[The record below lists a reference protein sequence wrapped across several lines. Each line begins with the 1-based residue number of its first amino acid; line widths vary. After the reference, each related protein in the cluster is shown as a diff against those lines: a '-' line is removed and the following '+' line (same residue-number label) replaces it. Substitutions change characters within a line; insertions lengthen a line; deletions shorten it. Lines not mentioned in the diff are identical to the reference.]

1 MYIIK
6 EQLLS
11 IPQAGRTPFCLCHSP
26 VPKRMVRSHRNSQQ
40 SFSFW
45 RPRDGKKNSHSPI
58 HMGPL
63 CNGHTSHSLSLPS
76 SRRSCPLSGAHVEP
90 TGILFTPPLSLMN
103 IIIVLSR
110 ILFSSN
116 ADTISPMPLS
126 IRETIAR

>member
-11 IPQAGRTPFCLCHSP
+11 IPQAERTPFCLCHSP
-26 VPKRMVRSHRNSQQ
+26 VPERMVRSHRNSQL

-45 RPRDGKKNSHSPI
+45 RSRDGKKKSHSSI

-63 CNGHTSHSLSLPS
+63 HNGHTSHSLPS

-116 ADTISPMPLS
+116 TDTISPMPLS